1 MRFVVVLLIGLFV
14 GAACSL
20 IAVSAM
26 RKETP
31 PSTAL
36 MAMLRFHSAGLD
48 QAVKSNR
55 CAATDLTPRLQTMRH
70 LANDLEPAFG
80 ETEDDEL
87 FAKHSSAFRAALDA
101 ALATPP
107 SDCVSAGVALD
118 RISDGCRACHRDFKG

>member
-1 MRFVVVLLIGLFV
+1 MRFVIVLLIGLFV

-20 IAVSAM
+20 IGLSAL

-48 QAVKSNR
+48 QAVRSNR
-55 CAATDLTPRLQTMRH
+55 CAATDLTPHLQTLRH

-87 FAKHSSAFRAALDA
+87 FAKHASAFRAALDA

-107 SDCVSAGVALD
+107 TDCASAGVALD
-118 RISDGCRACHRDFKG
+118 RVSAGCKDCHRDFKG